1 MSNELNIY
9 RLSGF
14 GDETESRARYWL
26 AGSNDLTN
34 SRAANFLLS
43 KANMYMA
50 LLEVTREGEAD
61 NLNSLDLVIVS
72 LRALR
77 SAAMDDF
84 RLLVAG
90 SVIQEMIYG
99 GEFVC
104 DETDDT
110 ARAAHLDGLIA
121 TFDSMFAAE
130 DMARYTGT
138 FTRWWNDNVLE
149 NNWNGASEEEVRRYE
164 ELLASQGTGSLDP
177 DDYNSLSAYVYDNG
191 AYFVYFF
198 LGDEKIRQYNS
209 TIRSRYRKEQ
219 EVFNCIY
226 SNCKGV
232 YSKETVRDML
242 YAGCTRHY
250 GMTPEAKIRQLE
262 SLGKD
267 YLLGGGERVGLAIE
281 TILTIVELVILALGL
296 LWGIFQQIFTYIV
309 QKPVDSD
316 LGVPDPDDWNIGE
329 YKDKYGAGGSSS
341 AMPLLIG
348 GAAVLLLLTAGDG
361 GKKKKRKK

>member
-121 TFDSMFAAE
+121 TFDSMFATE

-138 FTRWWNDNVLE
+138 FTRWWNDNVLD
-149 NNWNGASEEEVRRYE
+149 NNWNGASEEEVRRYA
-164 ELLASQGTGSLDP
+164 ELRSSQGTGSLDP

-198 LGDEKIRQYNS
+198 MGDEKIKKYNS
-209 TIRSRYRKEQ
+209 TIRKRYRKEQ
-219 EVFNCIY
+219 EVFRIICTNCD
-226 SNCKGV
+226 GV
-232 YSKETVRDML
+232 FSDSTVRNML
-242 YAGCTRHY
+242 YTGCTQHY

-267 YLLGGGERVGLAIE
+267 YLLGEGVGSAALV
-281 TILTIVELVILALGL
+281 LTIISAVIGILATLFS
-296 LWGIFQQIFTYIV
+296 IFQQIFTFVV

-348 GAAVLLLLTAGDG
+348 GAAVLLLLTAGDDN
-361 GKKKKRKK
+361 KKKKRKK